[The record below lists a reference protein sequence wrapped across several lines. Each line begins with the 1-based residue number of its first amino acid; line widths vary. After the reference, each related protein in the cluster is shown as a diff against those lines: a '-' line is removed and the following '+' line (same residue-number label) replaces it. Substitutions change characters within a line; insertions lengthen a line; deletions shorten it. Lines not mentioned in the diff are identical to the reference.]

1 MVTFVFRERVV
12 EALKE
17 GIYRSMEMYG
27 KETGSNTAVDFLQ
40 SKVGCCGVT
49 EHSDWRHTQWGRGHR
64 DRLPHSCCEVTR
76 IIVKSQMKN
85 CDQVTTSG
93 VCRPEARDA
102 ELHRLGCHT
111 LITGTLERHSLMIV
125 TMLLVTTLVHGAAV
139 ITSFC
144 LAR

>member
-1 MVTFVFRERVV
+1 MAFLFQYSLCLGSLYLIELITIMVTFVFRERVV

-64 DRLPHSCCEVTR
+64 DRLPHSCCEVTVVF
-76 IIVKSQMKN
+76 VKRES
-85 CDQVTTSG
+85 D
-93 VCRPEARDA
+93 E
-102 ELHRLGCHT
+102 EL
-111 LITGTLERHSLMIV
+111 
-125 TMLLVTTLVHGAAV
+125 
-139 ITSFC
+139 
-144 LAR
+144 